1 MALSAVRLRPGSAV
15 LVRRP
20 VGGCRLEV
28 GVLVVAA
35 VLGAVATTYL
45 AVAGPN
51 VGIHLLGEHLWFF
64 GSSSAPPPNV
74 GRWSA
79 VALNNIALG
88 VFAGAWLLV
97 GLVVRRAGVS
107 ARVLLVV
114 GTVWSI
120 PLVIAPPL
128 FSPDA
133 FTYTA
138 LGAALNHGV
147 DLYQFG
153 PGAAGPIAAI
163 RGAEPSW
170 LNTPSAYGPLFLDLM
185 GALSRLLGEHML
197 QVLVALRLLT
207 LAAVGVLAM
216 LLTRLARLH
225 ERGVVRALWLG
236 VLNPLVLLSAVSA
249 NHNDTLM
256 MVLLVAGLFLAV
268 RGHPLLGIV
277 VCIAAADIKVTALAG
292 AAVIGV
298 DYALRQRGWP
308 ARARALAGSG
318 LLAVGAFVV
327 SVQLSGRGWGWLHT
341 LSIPGQA
348 FEPVTPMTAIAFTL
362 NAQAP
367 PTGIVLAL
375 GSAVCAV
382 VILGLLT
389 RLPSWGLIRVTAW
402 VMLTLVFFSPVVW
415 GWYLL
420 WPVLLFAA
428 TAGRREAQLIVVLSV
443 TLLFNTLPGGQ
454 ETLQLLGRR
463 PAGDQLTLVLLT
475 ALILY
480 FALSAVVRR
489 LGTQHRIRPKPPEV
503 GAAVPP

>member
-20 VGGCRLEV
+20 VDGRRLEV
-28 GVLVVAA
+28 GMLVVAA
-35 VLGAVATTYL
+35 VLGFLATAYL

-51 VGIHLLGEHLWFF
+51 LGIHLRAGHLWFY
-64 GSSSAPPPNV
+64 GSSTAPPLSL

-88 VFAGAWLLV
+88 MFAGAWLLV

-114 GTVWSI
+114 GAVWSI

-133 FTYTA
+133 YTYAA

-147 DLYQFG
+147 DPYQFG
-153 PGAAGPIAAI
+153 PGAAGPISAV
-163 RGAEPSW
+163 RGVEPFW
-170 LNTPSAYGPLFLDLM
+170 LNTPSPYGPLFLDLM
-185 GALSRLLGEHML
+185 GGLSRLLGEHML

-225 ERGVVRALWLG
+225 GRGVVRALWLG

-277 VCIAAADIKVTALAG
+277 VCAVAADIKVVALAG

-298 DYALRQRGWP
+298 DYALRQRGWA
-308 ARARALAGSG
+308 ARARALAVSG
-318 LLAVGAFVV
+318 LLAVGAFVAF
-327 SVQLSGRGWGWLHT
+327 VQLSGRGWEWVHT

-348 FEPVTPMTAIAFTL
+348 SEPLTPLTAIAFAL
-362 NAQAP
+362 NARTP
-367 PTGIVLAL
+367 PTTTVLLL
-375 GSAVCAV
+375 GSVVCAG
-382 VILGLLT
+382 VIVGLVT
-389 RLPSWGLIRVTAW
+389 RLPSWGLVRVTAW
-402 VMLTLVFFSPVVW
+402 VMLTLVVFSPVVW
-415 GWYLL
+415 AWYLL

-428 TAGRREAQLIVVLSV
+428 TAGRREAQLVVVVSV
-443 TLLFNTLPGGQ
+443 AMLFTTQPGGH
-454 ETLQLLGRR
+454 EAVLLLGR
-463 PAGDQLTLVLLT
+463 PTGDRVTLVGLTTLVL
-475 ALILY
+475 Y
-480 FALSAVVRR
+480 FAVPAAVRR
-489 LGTQHRIRPKPPEV
+489 LGTQHRVRPRPPEV
-503 GAAVPP
+503 GAAFPP

>member
-1 MALSAVRLRPGSAV
+1 M
-15 LVRRP
+15 
-20 VGGCRLEV
+20 
-28 GVLVVAA
+28 LVVAA
-35 VLGAVATTYL
+35 VLGFLATAYL

-51 VGIHLLGEHLWFF
+51 LGIHLRAGHLWFY
-64 GSSSAPPPNV
+64 GSSTAPPLSL

-88 VFAGAWLLV
+88 MFAGAWLLV

-114 GTVWSI
+114 GAVWSI

-133 FTYTA
+133 YTYAA

-153 PGAAGPIAAI
+153 PGAAGPFSAV
-163 RGAEPSW
+163 RGVEPFW
-170 LNTPSAYGPLFLDLM
+170 LNTPSPYGPLFLDLM
-185 GALSRLLGEHML
+185 GGLSRLLGEHML

-216 LLTRLARLH
+216 LLTRLARRH
-225 ERGVVRALWLG
+225 GRGVVRALWLG

-277 VCIAAADIKVTALAG
+277 VCLVAADIKVVALAG

-298 DYALRQRGWP
+298 DYALHQRGWP
-308 ARARALAGSG
+308 ARARALAVSG

-348 FEPVTPMTAIAFTL
+348 FEPLTPMTAIAFTL

-367 PTGIVLAL
+367 PTGTVLLL
-375 GSAVCAV
+375 GSVVCAA

-428 TAGRREAQLIVVLSV
+428 TAGRRETQLMVVLSV
-443 TLLFNTLPGGQ
+443 ALLFNTLPGGQ
-454 ETLQLLGRR
+454 ETLELLGR
-463 PAGDQLTLVLLT
+463 PAGDQLVLVLVS
-475 ALILY
+475 ALMLY
-480 FALSAVVRR
+480 FAIPAAVRR
-489 LGTQHRIRPKPPEV
+489 LGAKRPGRTGGPHTSPPPASHTASVCAGVRTERHV
-503 GAAVPP
+503 T

>member
-1 MALSAVRLRPGSAV
+1 
-15 LVRRP
+15 VRRP
-20 VGGCRLEV
+20 VGGRRLEV

-64 GSSSAPPPNV
+64 GSSSAPPPRV
-74 GRWSA
+74 GRCGA
-79 VALNNIALG
+79 VVLNTIALG
-88 VFAGAWLLV
+88 AFVVAWLLV

-107 ARVLLVV
+107 ARALLLMAV
-114 GTVWSI
+114 VWSI

-133 FTYTA
+133 YTYTA

-153 PGAAGPIAAI
+153 PGAAGPISAV
-163 RGAEPSW
+163 RGAEPAW
-170 LNTPSAYGPLFLDLM
+170 LNTPSPYGPLFLDLM

-225 ERGVVRALWLG
+225 GRGVARALWLG
-236 VLNPLVLLSAVSA
+236 VLNPLVVLSAVSA

-277 VCIAAADIKVTALAG
+277 VCVAAADIKVTALAG

-298 DYALRQRGWP
+298 DYALRQGGWAARG
-308 ARARALAGSG
+308 RALAVSG
-318 LLAVGAFVV
+318 LLAVGAFVA

-348 FEPVTPMTAIAFTL
+348 FKPLTPMTAIAFTL

-367 PTGIVLAL
+367 PTGIVLLL
-375 GSAVCAV
+375 GSVVCAV

-402 VMLTLVFFSPVVW
+402 VMLTLVVFSPVVW

-428 TAGRREAQLIVVLSV
+428 TAGRRETQLMVVLSV
-443 TLLFNTLPGGQ
+443 ALLFNTLPGGQ
-454 ETLQLLGRR
+454 ETLELLGR
-463 PAGDQLTLVLLT
+463 PAGDQLVLVLLS
-475 ALILY
+475 ALMLY
-480 FALSAVVRR
+480 FAIPAAVRR
-489 LGTQHRIRPKPPEV
+489 LGVKRPGQTGGPHTSPPPASHTASVCAGVRTERHV
-503 GAAVPP
+503 T